1 MIPGEAHV
9 QNVGV
14 REGLINSEAEPFSWT
29 PLVVLKVAAL
39 FLLAGFA
46 EIGGGWLVWQ
56 AVREGKPWWWAVA
69 GSVVLVSYGFVPTLQ
84 PLSDFGRLYGVYGGI
99 FIALSFLWGYVFD
112 GMRRSSCLPPPRVH
126 AVPAPRTPCPCRHET
141 RPRRYRGQH
150 RRGSGRLHHAL
161 LAPRRG
167 RQFGRRVLAA
177 S

>member
-1 MIPGEAHV
+1 MPQTNWAAIARAPLALPIALLDAHKMIPGEAHV

-84 PLSDFGRLYGVYGGI
+84 PLSDFGRLYGVL
-99 FIALSFLWGYVFD
+99 LSQVYV
-112 GMRRSSCLPPPRVH
+112 PTH
-126 AVPAPRTPCPCRHET
+126 THT
-141 RPRRYRGQH
+141 K
-150 RRGSGRLHHAL
+150 
-161 LAPRRG
+161 
-167 RQFGRRVLAA
+167 
-177 S
+177 